1 MAPSPAPSSTNSL
14 TVNPFLP
21 SAVLTVAQQNQL
33 LGFLATQPN
42 LPAAAGLKVPSPA
55 SSTTDSLNPSLASAV
70 FTQAQRDQLLGFL
83 ASQASLPVATAV
95 LAMQS
100 PALGMMR
107 GQASPQ
113 QQQHLLSA
121 LSEQQPSPTATQ
133 QVELSGL
140 GDLARAWNAN
150 IRGISNPS
158 IPPVQLAVT
167 SRRTSNAPN
176 FNAQLK
182 SSNQGQLSQSL
193 LLQQVLAKSQQGIP
207 MAKQAQSQACAHSEE
222 QESTGIGG
230 SSVSALGVL
239 PPRDLSLLMSLM
251 APTPGAPGSTSP
263 SDRSKSAPKGQL
275 K

>member
-1 MAPSPAPSSTNSL
+1 M
-14 TVNPFLP
+14 
-21 SAVLTVAQQNQL
+21 AQQNQL

-70 FTQAQRDQLLGFL
+70 LTQAQRDQLLGFL
-83 ASQASLPVATAV
+83 ALQASLPVATAV

-121 LSEQQPSPTATQ
+121 LLEQPSPTATQ

-176 FNAQLK
+176 FNAQLE

-207 MAKQAQSQACAHSEE
+207 MAKQPQSQACAHSEE